1 MKAVGNFPQFANDFA
16 MIWNSDFLKS
26 RRQGLQTD
34 VNAAEIVNEAA
45 NSKNKVKSIIAYIL
59 GKGYLPTQ
67 MGDSFAI
74 CMGGAGFY
82 RNRVDTYLKQGLSL
96 KEAETKAF
104 SDMQE
109 TSEDAQ
115 QSARPDKISQQQ
127 ASEIGRWILSFQN
140 TPMQYTRIIKKA
152 ALDLANKRGDAKTNI
167 SKIIYYG
174 ALQNLIFTSLQSAI
188 FALAFDDDEDKE
200 KEKYAR
206 IANSMV
212 DTILRGTGIYGA
224 VAAMLKN
231 VALEFVDQNK
241 KGYRADHA
249 YTVLEAVNL
258 SPALGSKTRKV
269 YSATQA
275 VKFNS
280 DEIMSRGFHIDNP
293 AYEAVANVTS
303 AAINLPVDRAL
314 RITDNLREATN
325 KENQAWQRI
334 ALALGWSTWD
344 VGIEGQRRKKD
355 KKKKGG
361 VNLF

>member
-1 MKAVGNFPQFANDFA
+1 
-16 MIWNSDFLKS
+16 
-26 RRQGLQTD
+26 
-34 VNAAEIVNEAA
+34 
-45 NSKNKVKSIIAYIL
+45 
-59 GKGYLPTQ
+59 
-67 MGDSFAI
+67 
-74 CMGGAGFY
+74 MGGAGFY
-82 RNRVDTYLKQGLSL
+82 RNRVDSYLKQGLNL
-96 KEAETKAF
+96 KEAESKAF

-174 ALQNLIFTSLQSAI
+174 ALQNLIFTSLQNAI
-188 FALAFDDDEDKE
+188 FALAFSDVEEDEE
-200 KEKYAR
+200 KEKYSR
-206 IANSMV
+206 IANGMA

-224 VAAMLKN
+224 ILATLKN
-231 VALEFVDQNK
+231 VALEFVDQTK
-241 KGYRADHA
+241 KGHRQDHA
-249 YTVLEAVNL
+249 YTIIEGLNL
-258 SPALGSKTRKV
+258 SPALGSKARKV

-280 DEIMSRGFHIDNP
+280 DEMMSRGFHIDNP

-303 AAINLPVDRAL
+303 AATNLPVDRAL

-334 ALALGWSTWD
+334 ALTLGWSTWD
-344 VGIEGQRRKKD
+344 LGIEGQRRKKD
-355 KKKKGG
+355 KKKKKKKGG
-361 VNLF
+361 LKLL